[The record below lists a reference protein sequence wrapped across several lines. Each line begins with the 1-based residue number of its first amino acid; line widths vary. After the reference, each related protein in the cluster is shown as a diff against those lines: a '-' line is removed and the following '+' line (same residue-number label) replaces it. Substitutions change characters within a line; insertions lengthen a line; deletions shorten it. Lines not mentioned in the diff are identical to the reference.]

1 MTFRLRFI
9 AIVTLAVF
17 LSAFSFAQTKYAVGT
32 CQPKLTFYATISQ
45 AVSSVPSGAT
55 IEVCPGKYPEQVLI
69 TQPLT
74 LEGIALGSSDAAAV
88 TVPSGGLT
96 QNVSDPTAGTVYYQ
110 ILVQATGPV
119 NISNLVVDGTNG
131 SGPSGVVAGIFYQ
144 DASGTVNDASVRNQT
159 NSAQGTGVLATTTA
173 AAAQTVTVENSAV
186 RGFDNLG
193 INGISG
199 QGAGTVTAKLTSN
212 TIDGAGIGLIGIHIN
227 NATSTIQSNVITGV
241 SSGLSLRLSTVS
253 VTANIISTPEFAVQV
268 TGGSNTI
275 KTNRIDAGGDYGV
288 ILNGSATSSV
298 IESNTIVNSGFAV
311 YGCGGG
317 NFGGPAASGFTVTGN
332 TITDADEGVDM
343 PSGNT
348 FSPNTFHATGSEV
361 GGCD

>member
-1 MTFRLRFI
+1 MIFRLRFI
-9 AIVTLAVF
+9 AIVTQAVF

-74 LEGIALGSSDAAAV
+74 LEGIAVGSSDAAAV

-96 QNVSDPTAGTVYYQ
+96 QNVSDPTVGAVYYQ
-110 ILVQATGPV
+110 ILVQTTGPV

-131 SGPSGVVAGIFYQ
+131 SGPSGTVAGIFYQ
-144 DASGTVNDASVRNQT
+144 DASGTVNDASARNQT
-159 NSAQGTGVLATTTA
+159 NSAQGMGVLVTTTA
-173 AAAQTVTVENSAV
+173 AATQTVTVENSVV

-193 INGISG
+193 IYGVSG
-199 QGAGTVTAKLTSN
+199 AGAGTVTANLKTN
-212 TIDGAGIGLIGIHIN
+212 TIDGAGIGQSGIYIN
-227 NATSTIQSNVITGV
+227 SAAGAIQSNVITGV
-241 SSGLSLRLSTVS
+241 PVGLHLRLSTVS
-253 VTANIISTPEFAVQV
+253 ATANIISTPEVAVEV
-268 TGGSNTI
+268 LGGSNTI
-275 KTNRIDAGGDYGV
+275 KTNHLDAGGDYGV
-288 ILNGSATSSV
+288 LLNGTATSSV

-311 YGCGGG
+311 YGCSGG
-317 NFGGPAASGFTVTGN
+317 NFPGPAASGFTVTGN

-348 FSPNTFHATGSEV
+348 FAPNTFHATGGEV
-361 GGCD
+361 GGCN

>member
-1 MTFRLRFI
+1 MFRPRFI

-96 QNVSDPTAGTVYYQ
+96 QSVSDLAVGPVYYQ
-110 ILVQATGPV
+110 ILVQTTGPV

-131 SGPSGVVAGIFYQ
+131 SGPSGAVAGIFYQ

-173 AAAQTVTVENSAV
+173 AAAQTVTVENSVV

-193 INGISG
+193 IDGVS
-199 QGAGTVTAKLTSN
+199 GAGTVTANLKTN
-212 TIDGAGIGLIGIHIN
+212 TIDGAGIGLSGIYIN
-227 NATSTIQSNVITGV
+227 SATGAIQSNVITGV
-241 SSGLSLRLSTVS
+241 PTGLHLRLSTVS
-253 VTANIISTPEFAVQV
+253 ATANIISTPEVAVQV
-268 TGGSNTI
+268 LGGSNTI